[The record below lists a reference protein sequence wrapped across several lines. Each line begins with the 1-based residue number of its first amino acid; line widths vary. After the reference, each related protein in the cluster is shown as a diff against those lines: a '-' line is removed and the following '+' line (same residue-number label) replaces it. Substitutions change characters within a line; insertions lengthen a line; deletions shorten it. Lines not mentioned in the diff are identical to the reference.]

1 MIGILLAILVGA
13 SAQQSAAPPS
23 ADAAAIERVENGLRA
38 PVLIEGDPVW
48 TIAERLKKHGV
59 PGVSVAVIRDFKIEW
74 AKGYGLA
81 DVAGARPVTET
92 TLFEAGSISK
102 PVAAMAAMA
111 LVAQGRLSLKGNID
125 DSLKSWKVP
134 ANALTRKSPV
144 TLERLLSHSAGMT
157 VHGFPGYERGK
168 PLPTVVQVLDGAP
181 PANTPPV
188 RVDLEPGTQYRYSG
202 GGYTVAQ
209 LAMTDVTGEPFPAIL
224 RRLVLEP
231 LGMTLS
237 TYEQPLPDARLA
249 EAAVG
254 YRADGKPIPG
264 LRNTYPEMAAAGLW
278 TTASDLARFAIG
290 MQRMLRGEAGPLSPE
305 AARDMVTPRGD
316 SSYGLGL
323 SIDEKGGGKYFSHGG
338 SDEGFQSLLYAHQT
352 KGYGAVLLTNSDAGF
367 QLMPEI
373 LQSIAAVYGWDGFPT
388 GPIARAALSPEALGR
403 YSGRYALDSAAALV
417 VKPSGTGD
425 LAAKPSMQDGFTLV
439 PISADTFVRRDDDVR
454 YTFREGNLAITA
466 HGKTQ
471 TAPRLADGKRLPAE
485 DLEAGRMDAA
495 IAGYRRIRKE
505 KPSDPAVA
513 EANLN
518 LLGYNLL
525 RDGKKTESLAVL
537 RLNSEL
543 YPDSANTWDSLAEAT
558 EQNGDKARAVELY
571 RKALRLASRPEATS
585 AEDASARTHA
595 TERLKA
601 LGATP

>member
-1 MIGILLAILVGA
+1 MIGMLLAILAGA
-13 SAQQSAAPPS
+13 RAASPPP
-23 ADAAAIERVENGLRA
+23 APDPAAIARVESGLRA
-38 PVLIEGDPVW
+38 PVLVEGDPLW

-59 PGVSVAVIRDFKIEW
+59 PGVSVAVIRDFRIEW

-81 DVAGARPVTET
+81 DVEGARPVSDT

-102 PVAAMAAMA
+102 PVAAAAALA
-111 LVAQGRLSLKGNID
+111 LVARGRLTLKGDID
-125 DSLKSWKVP
+125 ESLKSWKVP

-157 VHGFPGYERGK
+157 VHGFPGYERGT
-168 PLPTVVQVLDGAP
+168 PLPTVVQVLDGTP

-209 LAMTDVTGEPFPAIL
+209 LAMTDATGEPFPSIL
-224 RRLVLEP
+224 HRLVLEP

-278 TTASDLARFAIG
+278 TTASDLARFGIG

-305 AARDMVTPRGD
+305 AARDMVTPRGEG
-316 SSYGLGL
+316 YGLGL
-323 SIDEKGGGKYFSHGG
+323 AVEEKGGGKYFTHGG
-338 SDEGFQSLLYAHQT
+338 SDEGFQSLLYAHES
-352 KGYGAVLLTNSDAGF
+352 KGYGAVLMTNSDAGF

-373 LQSIAAVYGWDGFPT
+373 LRAIGAAYGWDGFQVEPL
-388 GPIARAALSPEALGR
+388 ARAALSPETLAR
-403 YSGRYALDSAAALV
+403 FSGRFALDSAAALAIS
-417 VKPSGTGD
+417 PSEGG
-425 LAAKPSMQDGFTLV
+425 LAAKPSMQKGFALI
-439 PISADTFVRRDDDVR
+439 PISADTFVRRDQDAR
-454 YTFREGNLAITA
+454 YVFRNGDLSIVEN
-466 HGKTQ
+466 GKTR
-471 TAPRLADGKRLPAE
+471 TARRLAAGKRLPAE
-485 DLEAGRMDAA
+485 ELEAGHLDAA
-495 IAGYRRIRKE
+495 LAGYRTLRKE

-513 EANLN
+513 EASLN
-518 LLGYNLL
+518 ELGYNLL
-525 RDGKKTESLAVL
+525 RDGNKAESFAVL

-543 YPDSANTWDSLAEAT
+543 YPESANTWDSLAEAT
-558 EQNGDKARAVELY
+558 EESGDTARAIELY
-571 RKALRLASRPEATS
+571 RKALRLASRPQATS
-585 AEDASARTHA
+585 SQDASARTHA